1 MNKFLSKLKHIHPLL
16 AIAAAFF
23 ILAGATFVLPQSKT
37 SNVKGTQT
45 VVNKQE
51 VKPTL
56 TPIKAIESNSKVLDK
71 QTSTLTTTPQKSSNS
86 NQNSTSQSNQNSNP
100 QPTTA
105 PVQNI
110 QVALSI
116 NGSSVG
122 QVTVANGQNQCDV
135 LSNALSQGKI
145 SQLNMQWVNSLGTY
159 GVYQING

>member
-100 QPTTA
+100 QPTNPPAGGTA
-105 PVQNI
+105 PTSAPQPTTAPAQNI
-110 QVALSI
+110 QVSLNI

-122 QVTVANGQNQCDV
+122 QVTVSAGQN
-135 LSNALSQGKI
+135 
-145 SQLNMQWVNSLGTY
+145 
-159 GVYQING
+159 